1 MLRFLEPGSVFR
13 ALILTVLAALGP
25 GYAAHAQL
33 DNRAFTAAAPGAP
46 RENPSILGPAE
57 APAASDAPAAGELRL
72 SLRAFTFFKDNE
84 YFNAIADGYTLFGTQ
99 LNPQLAYNPTANLRL
114 EGGVFLWKDF
124 GTPRLRQ
131 VRPTFRATYTKGPHE
146 IMLGNIRPHLN
157 HGYIEPLFNFERVL
171 LKPLEEGLQYR
182 YRGARLALLD
192 VWVDW
197 QRQQYRNSSFQE
209 EIAGGLSAMVRLTPE
224 GSPVLLTLPVQF
236 TATHRGGQI
245 DTVDQPLQTY
255 FNGATGLEARYQL
268 PGRATALRLQAY
280 GVGFYDKS
288 FTYELPYKRGAG
300 LYLNATAETRFL
312 NVMLSYWQGQR
323 FLSPLGGDLY
333 QAASRTV
340 ANPGYVEPH
349 RRLLFLRL
357 LRDFSLGD
365 AAALTVRAE
374 PVYDFQQKT
383 TDFSF
388 GVYLNFRQEWLLRKR

>member
-1 MLRFLEPGSVFR
+1 MKPVFST
-13 ALILTVLAALGP
+13 LILTALAALAASP
-25 GYAAHAQL
+25 AAHAQL
-33 DNRAFTAAAPGAP
+33 DNRAFTADAPGAP
-46 RENPSILGPAE
+46 RGKPGILGPAQ
-57 APAASDAPAAGELRL
+57 PLAAAETPAAGELRL

-114 EGGVFLWKDF
+114 EGGVLLWKDF
-124 GTPRLRQ
+124 GTARLRQ

-146 IMLGNIRPHLN
+146 ITLGNIRPHLN
-157 HGYIEPLFNFERVL
+157 HGYIEPLFNFERVML
-171 LKPLEEGLQYR
+171 RPLEEGLQYR
-182 YRGARLALLD
+182 YHGTRLALLD

-197 QRQQYRNSSFQE
+197 QRQQYRFSNFQE
-209 EIAGGLSAMVRLTPE
+209 EIAGGLSATVRLTPE
-224 GSPVLLTLPVQF
+224 GSPLLLTLPVQF

-245 DTVDQPLQTY
+245 DTIDRPLQTL

-268 PGRATALRLQAY
+268 PGRPTALRLQAY

-300 LYLNATAETRFL
+300 LYLNATAETRYL
-312 NVMLSYWQGQR
+312 NVMLSYWQGQQ

-333 QAASRTV
+333 QSASRTV

-357 LRDFSLGD
+357 LRDFPLGD

-388 GVYLNFRQEWLLRKR
+388 GVYLNFRQEWLLGKVK